1 MLKAFHIMWWN
12 KKDGKENQELDV
24 MIITDSVDK
33 VFDIFKKEFP
43 DNDPNLIQNIEIMPA
58 LVVVG

>member
-1 MLKAFHIMWWN
+1 
-12 KKDGKENQELDV
+12 

-58 LVVVG
+58 SVVVG

>member
-12 KKDGKENQELDV
+12 KKDGRENQELDV

-33 VFDIFKKEFP
+33 VFVIFKKEFP
-43 DNDPNLIQNIEIMPA
+43 DHDPNLIQNIEILPA
-58 LVVVG
+58 SVVVG

>member
-58 LVVVG
+58 SVVVG